1 LPWGN
6 VGQKA
11 YLVYMRSDKIIHF
24 VSFETSLDREHFIN
38 KWENFVRSVNSDTD
52 VTLQESKKNNLF
64 RYIAQ
69 HRCDSDEFRF
79 IFTKAAK
86 ITRSKEVEIKV
97 KQIGGYSIVQEE
109 KSGDAAMNESKLFAF
124 LISPGID
131 LNPYKELEIQNK
143 LNIYEAY
150 YENCEYAY
158 ILEFFVK
165 NKYVAEFAELL
176 KQYNPSEVGIYK
188 ECLLHVE

>member
-1 LPWGN
+1 
-6 VGQKA
+6 
-11 YLVYMRSDKIIHF
+11 MRADKIVHF
-24 VSFETSLDREHFIN
+24 VSFETSLGSEQFIN
-38 KWENFVRSVNSDTD
+38 KWENFVRSVNSDVD

-69 HRCDSDEFRF
+69 HRCDSDEFQF

-97 KQIGGYSIVQEE
+97 KQVGGYSILQEDN
-109 KSGDAAMNESKLFAF
+109 SGDAGRGESKVFAF
-124 LISPGID
+124 LSSAGAD
-131 LNPYKELEIQNK
+131 LNLYKGIQVQSK

-165 NKYVAEFAELL
+165 DKYVSELVELL
-176 KQYNPSEVGIYK
+176 QKNNVEPEIYK
-188 ECLLHVE
+188 ECLFKTV